1 MLTTWGRLPPEGT
14 IRMADVVMDA
24 GFIIMMVT
32 VALIGI
38 IALNNL

>member
-1 MLTTWGRLPPEGT
+1 
-14 IRMADVVMDA
+14 MADVVMDV